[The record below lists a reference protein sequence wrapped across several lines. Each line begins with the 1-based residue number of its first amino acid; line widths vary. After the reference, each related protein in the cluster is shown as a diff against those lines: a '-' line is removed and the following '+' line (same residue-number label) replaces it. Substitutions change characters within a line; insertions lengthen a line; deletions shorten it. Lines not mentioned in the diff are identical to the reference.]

1 MLERGLQVLVLLLVM
16 IIFINIFLPENLRVL
31 LSLLPVAVMQIDLV
45 LHMVRDKEWRVGEC
59 SS

>member
-1 MLERGLQVLVLLLVM
+1 MLERGLQVLVLVLVM

-31 LSLLPVAVMQIDLV
+31 LSLLPVAVRQIDLV